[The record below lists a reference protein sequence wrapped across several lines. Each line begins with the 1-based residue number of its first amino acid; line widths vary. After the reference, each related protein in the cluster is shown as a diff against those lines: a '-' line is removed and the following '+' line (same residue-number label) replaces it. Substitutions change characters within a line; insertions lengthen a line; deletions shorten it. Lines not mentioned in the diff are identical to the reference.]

1 MNTSQIEKTSEN
13 VESVADDPFGG
24 DIEGY
29 MDQMIMKIMHAHFTK
44 PCFPHSA
51 PEVDARLSF
60 EEIHDV
66 TRVAAESLLKH
77 KSLIRLPSESLP
89 VTVVGDLHGQ
99 LTDLRKIIDRCG
111 DPSRTTYIFLGDY
124 VDRGTQGLELAVL
137 LFAYQIRYPNRV
149 FLLRGNHEDINT
161 TSTYG
166 FYDECMMKY
175 GKRGELVYLMLIN
188 AFNHLP
194 LAALVGGKVL
204 CMHGGLSPHIQTL
217 TDIEKIPRPS
227 IIPPYGILCDIVWSD
242 PDVHQP
248 GWSLS
253 CRGISF
259 SFDETVVEQFCQK
272 HGVDLIVRAHQI
284 TAEMIRGGHRMF
296 AGGRLVTIFSAPN
309 YQNMMNDGCVLRVK
323 KNFLVN
329 FMIFRPVH
337 RRQQLMLPRRQPMR
351 NYLMKYRNSVRRR
364 ELL

>member
-1 MNTSQIEKTSEN
+1 MSRVQIEQSSEN
-13 VESVADDPFGG
+13 VENIDEDVPS
-24 DIEGY
+24 DIENFVE
-29 MDQMIMKIMHAHFTK
+29 QMIKKIMNARFTK
-44 PCFPHSA
+44 PCLSHNA
-51 PEVDARLSF
+51 PEVDTHLTIK
-60 EEIHDV
+60 EIHV
-66 TRVAAESLLKH
+66 VAKAAAESFLKQ
-77 KSLIRLPSESLP
+77 KSLIRLSSDCFP

-111 DPSRTTYIFLGDY
+111 DPSRNTYVFLGDY
-124 VDRGTQGLELAVL
+124 VDRGTQGLELAIL
-137 LFAYQIRYPNRV
+137 LFSFKLRYPNRV
-149 FLLRGNHEDINT
+149 FLLRGNHEDVNT

-175 GKRGELVYLMLIN
+175 GRRGELVYLMLVN

-194 LAALVGGKVL
+194 LAALIGGRIL

-217 TDIEKIPRPS
+217 ADIEKIARPS

-242 PDVHQP
+242 PDSHQP

-272 HGVDLIVRAHQI
+272 HGIDLIVRAHQI
-284 TAEMIRGGHRMF
+284 TGEMIRGGHRMF

-309 YQNMMNDGCVLRVK
+309 YQNMMNDSCVLRIK
-323 KNFLVN
+323 KNFVVN
-329 FMIFRPVH
+329 FLIFRPVA

-351 NYLMKYRNSVRRR
+351 SYLMRCPS
-364 ELL
+364 